1 MPLAISTNIAAEKAN
16 YYLGYNSDK
25 MQESIKRLASGKK
38 LTSPVQDPGN
48 LSVSMKLNASINR
61 LGGAMTNSQN
71 GVSFL
76 EVQDGM
82 LETVGKIVDRMSE
95 LKGLAA
101 QDPMKSEM
109 DKYSY
114 NNEFKDLQLQLYS
127 ISQEQFNGV
136 SLFANYIHASP
147 TTQVRFNGMNQMDV
161 TNGTHQISI
170 HTSQN
175 GSSGAKVYLY
185 KSSLL
190 SALTL
195 TAGLNLAGS
204 ASGSGATSGNYTD
217 AVANNTK
224 VSVSDVSGGFMA
236 LASEELATTLN
247 LDQISVGVLATALE
261 NVAFLRAQN
270 GGVGSRLHFSYE
282 ILAQQRTNMRAALG
296 RMVDVDIAEE
306 STNLARIPAAR
317 LGIGFEVQ
325 QEKLDFGMKLTRS
338 LKQDRVAAHGG
349 HSEEPTAA
357 YTVVNAFASYD
368 VDFGDSVGEFFI
380 KGNNLTDELAYNHSS
395 VLKQYA
401 PLPGRSVELG
411 LKFDF

>member
-61 LGGAMTNSQN
+61 LSGAMTNAQN
-71 GVSFL
+71 GISFL

-82 LETVGKIVDRMSE
+82 LETVGKILDRMSE

-101 QDPMKSEM
+101 QDPMKSAM
-109 DKYSY
+109 DKFSY
-114 NNEFKDLQLQLYS
+114 NNEFKDLQLQLHS

-136 SLFANYIHASP
+136 SLFANTSHADVN
-147 TTQVRFNGMNQMDV
+147 TQVRFNGMNQLSV
-161 TNGTHQISI
+161 ANGVHQISI

-195 TAGLNLAGS
+195 TAGLSLAGS
-204 ASGSGATSGNYTD
+204 PKASVTGAGSGNYSD
-217 AVANNTK
+217 AVLNNEK
-224 VSVSDVSGGFMA
+224 VSVSDTSGGFMT
-236 LASEELATTLN
+236 LASEGLATTLN
-247 LDQISVGVLATALE
+247 LDQISVGVLTTALE

-306 STNLARIPAAR
+306 STNLAKYNVLSQGAAAM
-317 LGIGFEVQ
+317 IAQ
-325 QEKLDFGMKLTRS
+325 ANQTS
-338 LKQDRVAAHGG
+338 
-349 HSEEPTAA
+349 
-357 YTVVNAFASYD
+357 
-368 VDFGDSVGEFFI
+368 
-380 KGNNLTDELAYNHSS
+380 ELA
-395 VLKQYA
+395 LI
-401 PLPGRSVELG
+401 LLR
-411 LKFDF
+411 

>member
-61 LGGAMTNSQN
+61 LSGAMTNAQN
-71 GVSFL
+71 GISFL

-82 LETVGKIVDRMSE
+82 LETVGKILDRMSE

-101 QDPMKSEM
+101 QDPMKSAM
-109 DKYSY
+109 DKFSY
-114 NNEFKDLQLQLYS
+114 NNEFKDLQLQLHS

-136 SLFANYIHASP
+136 SLFANTSHADVN
-147 TTQVRFNGMNQMDV
+147 TQVRFNGMNQLSV
-161 TNGTHQISI
+161 ANGVHQISI

-175 GSSGAKVYLY
+175 GSSGVKVYLY

-195 TAGLNLAGS
+195 TAELKLAGKGT
-204 ASGSGATSGNYTD
+204 GSGATSGNYTD
-217 AVANNTK
+217 AVTNNGN
-224 VSVSDVSGGFMA
+224 VSVSDTSGGYMT
-236 LASEELATTLN
+236 LASEGLATTLD
-247 LDQISVGVLATALE
+247 LDDISVGVLTTALE

-306 STNLARIPAAR
+306 STNLAKYNVLSQGAAAM
-317 LGIGFEVQ
+317 IAQ
-325 QEKLDFGMKLTRS
+325 ANQTS
-338 LKQDRVAAHGG
+338 
-349 HSEEPTAA
+349 
-357 YTVVNAFASYD
+357 
-368 VDFGDSVGEFFI
+368 
-380 KGNNLTDELAYNHSS
+380 ELA
-395 VLKQYA
+395 LI
-401 PLPGRSVELG
+401 LLR
-411 LKFDF
+411 

>member
-1 MPLAISTNIAAEKAN
+1 MPLSISTNIAADKAN

-25 MQESIKRLASGKK
+25 MQESIKRLASGKR

-61 LGGAMTNSQN
+61 LSGAMNNAQN
-71 GVSFL
+71 GISFL

-82 LETVGKIVDRMSE
+82 LSTVGKILDRMSE

-101 QDPMKSEM
+101 QDPMKNEL

-136 SLFANYIHASP
+136 SLFANHNHVDPSKEV
-147 TTQVRFNGMNQMDV
+147 QFNGMDQANFQD
-161 TNGTHQISI
+161 TTHMISI

-175 GSSGAKVYLY
+175 GSSGAKVFLY

-195 TAGLNLAGS
+195 TSSLSLAGKGT
-204 ASGSGATSGNYTD
+204 GSGATSGDYSD
-217 AVANNTK
+217 AVVNNENIR
-224 VSVSDVSGGFMA
+224 VSVSGNTGGYMT
-236 LASEELATTLN
+236 LASARVETTLD
-247 LDQISVGVLATALE
+247 LTQISVGVLAAALE

-270 GGVGSRLHFSYE
+270 GGVGSRLHFAYE
-282 ILAQQRTNMRAALG
+282 MMAQQRTNMRAALG

-306 STNLARIPAAR
+306 STNLAKYNVLSQGAAAM
-317 LGIGFEVQ
+317 IAQ
-325 QEKLDFGMKLTRS
+325 
-338 LKQDRVAAHGG
+338 A
-349 HSEEPTAA
+349 
-357 YTVVNAFASYD
+357 NAT
-368 VDFGDSVGEFFI
+368 
-380 KGNNLTDELAYNHSS
+380 TDLA
-395 VLKQYA
+395 LI
-401 PLPGRSVELG
+401 LLR
-411 LKFDF
+411 